1 MPLDAIGCHWVALGA
16 IRCHWVPLGAIGS
29 HWVPLGAIRCHLV
42 PLFAIGCR
50 RCPQV
55 EGRARYGPVWRVPF
69 GPVQTVY
76 VAEAALIEEVLRQEG
91 PFPVRSHLSPWKEH
105 RALRGHS
112 RGLLTA

>member
-1 MPLDAIGCHWVALGA
+1 M
-16 IRCHWVPLGAIGS
+16 PLGATVR
-29 HWVPLGAIRCHLV
+29 HWM
-42 PLFAIGCR
+42 PLFAIGCHWSL
-50 RCPQV
+50 QV